1 MKFIAAMVAYGAIA
15 LIAAFWI
22 DGTLRIAVWV
32 LMGGLALKTLVARA
46 AKW

>member
-1 MKFIAAMVAYGAIA
+1 MKFTVAMITYAAIA

-32 LMGGLALKTLVARA
+32 LMGGLALKTVVARA